1 MKYVSSLLILCR
13 SSSGVYVLYSYNP
26 GASLSFQSAL
36 LKKVLA
42 RLGAT
47 IGSAGATTLSLTTE
61 EFVVVEL
68 ERRVFC
74 STCMSFVRKEVG
86 ESELSGMVSG
96 ATVAAEKVA
105 WLEGRRVRKWWIG
118 WVDMVV
124 AGMVV
129 AKGCL
134 SVGMRRF
141 SVPGLGLRLVD
152 PGYLTLRG
160 SSRSK
165 LYVVWRVH

>member
-1 MKYVSSLLILCR
+1 MFNNNEIRLVVTHSVPILIW
-13 SSSGVYVLYSYNP
+13 GVCALFLQSW
-26 GASLSFQSAL
+26 ASLSFQSAL

-86 ESELSGMVSG
+86 ESELSGIVSG

-141 SVPGLGLRLVD
+141 SVPGLGLRL
-152 PGYLTLRG
+152 R
-160 SSRSK
+160 RSGISHSPR
-165 LYVVWRVH
+165 LEQEQVIM